1 MPYFSRKGNY
11 NVPRKLSL
19 PVFRLHCNLDWPS
32 NTAVCMIWCMLA
44 HQYSAG
50 LGGMCSVILPLICV
64 DMGTYV
70 KSGSNK
76 EPHASW
82 RLNLL
87 LFLTQ
92 VTWWEFSLSCQ
103 LCEHGGLLSFSL
115 SLEPL
120 HHSCVK
126 GCLKKL
132 QDNKKR
138 DISSVPVKL
147 AYIGAWVWAEDLNAF
162 PLSLNK
168 VTYPITRE
176 IPNE

>member
-1 MPYFSRKGNY
+1 MIIYPGRSYPCQFSD
-11 NVPRKLSL
+11 
-19 PVFRLHCNLDWPS
+19 F
-32 NTAVCMIWCMLA
+32 TATWTGPAIKQFDCMIWCRLA

-50 LGGMCSVILPLICV
+50 LGGMRSAILPLICV

-70 KSGSNK
+70 KSGSNIQ
-76 EPHASW
+76 PHASQ

-87 LFLTQ
+87 LSLTQ

-103 LCEHGGLLSFSL
+103 LYEHGGLLFFSL
-115 SLEPL
+115 PLEPL
-120 HHSCVK
+120 HHSYVK

-132 QDNKKR
+132 QDNKR
-138 DISSVPVKL
+138 RNRGSTPVKL
-147 AYIGAWVWAEDLNAF
+147 AYLGAWVWAEDLNAF